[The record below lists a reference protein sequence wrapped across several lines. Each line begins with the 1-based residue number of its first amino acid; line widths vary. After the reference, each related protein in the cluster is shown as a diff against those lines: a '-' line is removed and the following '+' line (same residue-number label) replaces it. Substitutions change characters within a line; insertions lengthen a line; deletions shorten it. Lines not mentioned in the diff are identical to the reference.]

1 MLPIPFLGTSRVW
14 YGVISADILIIISRL
29 EEWNMQN
36 KVWEQVGCFLNKLRC
51 ENVTRDTA
59 VEVPGYRD
67 TQQELEEMRE
77 TCEEIVRS
85 LPEDQWHVKECVSTN
100 GAWKEFTINLE
111 YKTQEKPGDMHL
123 IIVASASKYGDY
135 FTGGDGSVLYP
146 SAWGTRL
153 PRAS

>member
-1 MLPIPFLGTSRVW
+1 
-14 YGVISADILIIISRL
+14 
-29 EEWNMQN
+29 MQN

-85 LPEDQWHVKECVSTN
+85 LPMEESVANAVGSGWQS
-100 GAWKEFTINLE
+100 WKI
-111 YKTQEKPGDMHL
+111 
-123 IIVASASKYGDY
+123 
-135 FTGGDGSVLYP
+135 
-146 SAWGTRL
+146 
-153 PRAS
+153 

>member
-36 KVWEQVGCFLNKLRC
+36 KVWEQVGYFLNKLRC

-85 LPEDQWHVKECVSTN
+85 LPEDQWQTL
-100 GAWKEFTINLE
+100 LE
-111 YKTQEKPGDMHL
+111 WMAKLEDMNSMEGQKAYCQGYVDCILLLSGLGLFRQEISPEELMKQ
-123 IIVASASKYGDY
+123 IQ
-135 FTGGDGSVLYP
+135 
-146 SAWGTRL
+146 
-153 PRAS
+153 